1 MRVGVDRQSIAAI
14 VQNRPMLEGVYMS
27 TQHKQVPDPEWV
39 IYDALAETVSMGVLK
54 WISCSR
60 AAELSVRS
68 APEDAL
74 TETVSLGILKWISC
88 SRAAELSIR
97 SAPETDGFWDVEAV
111 DALKGVASF
120 VITRLQRHGY
130 EINRMSV

>member
-1 MRVGVDRQSIAAI
+1 
-14 VQNRPMLEGVYMS
+14 MLEGVQMS

-39 IYDALAETVSMGVLK
+39 IYDALAKTVSLGVLK

-68 APEDAL
+68 APPDAVA
-74 TETVSLGILKWISC
+74 ETVSLGVLKWISC
-88 SRAAELSIR
+88 SRAAELSVG

-111 DALKGVASF
+111 DALKGVANY
-120 VITRLQRHGY
+120 VVTRLQRHGY
-130 EINRMSV
+130 EINRISA

>member
-1 MRVGVDRQSIAAI
+1 
-14 VQNRPMLEGVYMS
+14 MLEGVHMS

-39 IYDALAETVSMGVLK
+39 IYDALAETVSLGVLK

-68 APEDAL
+68 TPQDTLA
-74 TETVSLGILKWISC
+74 ETVSLGVLKWISC
-88 SRAAELSIR
+88 SRAAELSIL

-111 DALKGVASF
+111 DALKVVANY
-120 VITRLQRHGY
+120 VVTRLQRQGY
-130 EINRMSV
+130 EINRISA